1 MDDKR
6 RADLR
11 EHQLNQCNRFWY
23 VAAKLALSGDPRALA
38 ERVASYEAKR
48 ETLVASEV

>member
-11 EHQLNQCNRFWY
+11 EHQLKQSNRFWY
-23 VAAKLALSGDPRALA
+23 VAAKLALSGDTRALA
-38 ERVASYEAKR
+38 ERVASYEADR
-48 ETLVASEV
+48 AILAASEV